1 MMPTILIGSIAL
13 PTYPLFLLIA
23 YWVGLWLAAIQAE
36 KMGIDGDHVYNAG
49 LYGLIAGIIGARLWF
64 VLEHWENYV
73 PDPMQAL
80 SLSRSALAPTE
91 GLLIAG
97 LVALIYLQQSNV
109 SLGKFLDAAAYGL
122 ALAVAI
128 GHSGEFLGG
137 DALGATTTVPWA
149 VEISGATRHPVQ
161 LYEAAASFIIL
172 IVLFLVRYRPWA
184 GFTFCFFVILYGF
197 SRLAL
202 EIFRARPD
210 IIGNGY
216 LTVQIVALMAIVV
229 SLAVMAHKFNHN
241 TIKSSS
247 ESL

>member
-1 MMPTILIGSIAL
+1 MMPTILIGPIAL

-23 YWVGLWLAAIQAE
+23 YWVGLWLAAVQAE

-64 VLEHWENYV
+64 VLEHWENYI

-80 SLSRSALAPTE
+80 SLSRSALAPAE
-91 GLLIAG
+91 GAMVAG
-97 LVALIYLQQSNV
+97 FVVLIYLQRNKV
-109 SLGKFLDAAAYGL
+109 SLGTFLDAGAYGL
-122 ALAVAI
+122 TLALAIANI
-128 GHSGEFLGG
+128 GAFLGG
-137 DALGATTTVPWA
+137 DALGAITTVPWA
-149 VEISGATRHPVQ
+149 VEISGTFRHPFQ
-161 LYEAAASFIIL
+161 LYEAVACVIIL
-172 IVLFLVRYRPWA
+172 IVLLLIHYRPWP
-184 GFTFCFFVILYGF
+184 GFTFSLFIILYGF

-202 EIFRARPD
+202 EIFKARPD